1 MFPILAAAVLFPCGS
16 NPRKVRFGPAMYKPI
31 PPGTPVARQC
41 LLPLP
46 GTVSTSSRIAPM
58 RRDLQHNM
66 RLIARFVFIMIAVFG
81 VSLAF
86 AWAWD
91 KSDKP
96 RDAVVSH

>member
-1 MFPILAAAVLFPCGS
+1 
-16 NPRKVRFGPAMYKPI
+16 MYKPI

-41 LLPLP
+41 RLPLLC
-46 GTVSTSSRIAPM
+46 TVSTPSRVAPK
-58 RRDLQHNM
+58 RRDLLHNM

-91 KSDKP
+91 KSDK
-96 RDAVVSH
+96 RQDAVASH